1 MKLQAET
8 FGWITRMPPILE
20 DHVTII
26 ESSRKEAEEGLKV
39 GHFYCSVML
48 RSFLVLIILAII
60 YYVPFCVIFIVFW
73 CK

>member
-8 FGWITRMPPILE
+8 FGWIARMPPILE

-39 GHFYCSVML
+39 CMSIKITWQADAQIF
-48 RSFLVLIILAII
+48 FVLLLL
-60 YYVPFCVIFIVFW
+60 
-73 CK
+73 